1 MMFTTEQKEYYK
13 KLTYNTIATMLGVM
27 GFILLYEH
35 ESVWGYIDLT
45 DFVGHEIYGLMMIL
59 IGFIMFLYKSKQ
71 VQDILNGD

>member
-1 MMFTTEQKEYYK
+1 MFTTEQKEYYK

-45 DFVGHEIYGLMMIL
+45 DFVGHEIYGLIMIL
-59 IGFIMFLYKSKQ
+59 MSTMWWVKE
-71 VQDILNGD
+71 LNRIP